1 MQRGDIW
8 WADLPKPV
16 GRRPVVI
23 LSRNRA
29 IQVRE
34 YVTIAEIT
42 RTIRDIPVEVPLG
55 SEDGLPKKCVINLDV
70 INTIPKKLL
79 LERVTSLSS
88 EKINEVDSAL
98 KFALAL
104 A

>member
-1 MQRGDIW
+1 MERGDVW
-8 WADLPKPV
+8 WAELPKPV

-29 IQVRE
+29 IHVRE
-34 YVTIAEIT
+34 YVTVAEVT
-42 RTIRDIPVEVPLG
+42 RTIRDIPVEVLLG
-55 SEDGLPKKCVINLDV
+55 PPDGLPAKCVVNVDV

-79 LERVTSLSS
+79 VDRISVLSE
-88 EKINEVDSAL
+88 EKLAAIESAL

-104 A
+104 